1 MSSEKNSNDVLDKK
15 KRTLYIGLAKYRDL
29 TQCLVH
35 KCKWKGEGKMQ
46 NRWLRRILFSA
57 LFLSGILTASEVIS
71 INKAMAN
78 PVTLELL
85 NPTGAIEISNLFAPR
100 LANLSGK
107 TICELSD
114 GLWEDYRTFPLIRQ
128 LLQKRFPDVKIIP
141 YIDLPVGT
149 PNIDVDGIGDI
160 VKKKGC
166 QAVIVGNSA

>member
-1 MSSEKNSNDVLDKK
+1 MEN
-15 KRTLYIGLAKYRDL
+15 
-29 TQCLVH
+29 
-35 KCKWKGEGKMQ
+35 
-46 NRWLRRILFSA
+46 RILWRVLLSV
-57 LFLSGILTASEVIS
+57 LFLSGIGMGAGGIFNE
-71 INKAMAN
+71 KAMAN

-100 LANLSGK
+100 LTNLRGK

-128 LLQKRFPDVKIIP
+128 LLQKRLPDVKIIP
-141 YIDLPVGT
+141 YTDLPVGT
-149 PNIDVDGIGDI
+149 PNIDIDAIGDI